1 MVERLEIFGKIR
13 TLWAVVILNALF
25 VESIKEVGCFYEF
38 SLLAQ
43 KSMLFLGEMK
53 KFMQDFP
60 RLSGI
65 GSDRFYD
72 WGFLWLL

>member
-65 GSDRFYD
+65 GLDRFYD
-72 WGFLWLL
+72 SKFLW